1 MILILMPMSFVAC
14 SDDDE
19 ESYTYSYSSSKSN
32 TEHYSE
38 VTLDI
43 FYTYIDVANA
53 DTTLLTNLEIEQ
65 TAIKTYSYESSDG
78 TSYETTDTIS
88 YESAQATFYFDGEE
102 VAQLTSSPYSFEY
115 DLSGFSSGEHSVD
128 IDVVTYKEDGETEN
142 GTVSYDTS
150 FLVLKPGAIDFEIK
164 TNTGYT
170 EDGSYRYAY
179 LSMNSSTGLKKIYSV
194 AYYWDGELLAETD
207 SYSEKVTLPTTSTTG
222 HSLKAVVLLEATVSD
237 TTLFYFTITY

>member
-1 MILILMPMSFVAC
+1 MALILVPMSFVAC

-19 ESYTYSYSSSKSN
+19 ESYSSSESNGTVQYKS
-32 TEHYSE
+32 TT
-38 VTLDI
+38 TLDI
-43 FYTYIDVANA
+43 FYTYVDVANA
-53 DTTLLTNLEIEQ
+53 DTTLLSNVEIEQ

-128 IDVVTYKEDGETEN
+128 VDVIRYDEDGETKT
-142 GTVSYDTS
+142 GTTSYATT
-150 FLVLKPGAIDFEIK
+150 FLVLEPGAIDFEIK
-164 TNTGYT
+164 TSKGYT

-207 SYSEKVTLPTTSTTG
+207 SYSEEVTLPTTSTTG
-222 HSLKAVVLLEATVSD
+222 HSLKAVVLLGTTASN

>member
-14 SDDDE
+14 SDDDDDE
-19 ESYTYSYSSSKSN
+19 SYSSSKSN
-32 TEHYSE
+32 GTVSYKSTT
-38 VTLDI
+38 TLDI
-43 FYTYIDVANA
+43 FYTYVDVANA

-128 IDVVTYKEDGETEN
+128 VDVIRYEEDGETKI
-142 GTVSYDTS
+142 GTTSYATT
-150 FLVLKPGAIDFEIK
+150 FLVLEPGAINFDIECSTLQDTSGNISYVWLSKDSSISFE
-164 TNTGYT
+164 TV
-170 EDGSYRYAY
+170 
-179 LSMNSSTGLKKIYSV
+179 SV
-194 AYYWDGELLAETD
+194 TYYKDGELLAETD
-207 SYSEKVTLPTTSTTG
+207 SYSERVSFSGRYVG
-222 HSLKAVVLLEATVSD
+222 HTITAVVLLKAASSD
-237 TTLFYFTITY
+237 TTLFYFTITSTF